1 MDEFKQF
8 TFIVATET
16 LLLTLPYYFMLSY
29 SNHRAMLL
37 NTGKKKKNKTVLF
50 SPQVSSPVHQKYSLN
65 KYTDNFCFGLF

>member
-29 SNHRAMLL
+29 SNHGAMLL
-37 NTGKKKKNKTVLF
+37 NTGKKKKNKTAVFTTGQL
-50 SPQVSSPVHQKYSLN
+50 SRAPEIQPK
-65 KYTDNFCFGLF
+65 